1 MDQIVVNNSNGSS
14 QDQITKCKKSYFCD
28 SCNQSF
34 HSAWNLKRHNQRKHQ
49 ENNQPPLHKEN
60 IETSKRFECCL
71 CGEKYAGSLSTHLK
85 SSHGIDIQTKNL
97 KFENFQMFKSF
108 LEKTEEETY
117 SNYSTRRIV
126 RDSNHQV
133 TYANYICSR
142 RGSMPANRLERK
154 RASKSNKTIKIGN
167 ICPSQIS
174 LTRNKNGTYT
184 AKWTTTHVGHELD
197 VKFCRLPK
205 KHKELIEHYLKIG
218 LPSSV
223 IKKKM
228 SNLLESCEMITEFE
242 DETNPMD
249 ILDPTMS
256 ISNED
261 DTMKLAN
268 IENVHNERIKNTM
281 KKINDMFAQPQHDED
296 HYNELVA
303 TISTIFPHLFELNNN
318 LMDQI
323 EMNE

>member
-14 QDQITKCKKSYFCD
+14 QDQITKCKKFYFCD

-228 SNLLESCEMITEFE
+228 SNLLGNFSDEIAMERMVTAQDIKNIKKQLNMMNDHIVEKHTESCEMITEFE
-242 DETNPMD
+242 DETNPLD

-256 ISNED
+256 ISNEG
-261 DTMKLAN
+261 K
-268 IENVHNERIKNTM
+268 
-281 KKINDMFAQPQHDED
+281 
-296 HYNELVA
+296 
-303 TISTIFPHLFELNNN
+303 
-318 LMDQI
+318 
-323 EMNE
+323 